1 MKPEP
6 AAPRVEQCP
15 TCGSPIVLIT
25 ARQSQN
31 ITYEFPLEDGRHE
44 LPEITKT
51 WPKFICEG
59 CRVMAPERN
68 LPEGWQQFGQ
78 SEIPQRQGVLA
89 AWCLSCKPAPSPL
102 QDEGEDFDR
111 QRLGDERQAAY
122 ATCLEAIRHM
132 EAPITRKSVLE
143 ALCQVSNDDA
153 DWKLPKGT
161 ARAAREREW
170 IPVKER
176 LPELARKVLVYR
188 DGSVCE
194 GEYQGKFGWH
204 VWATWRQD
212 VTYWMPLP
220 DPPEAALTENSNV
233 R

>member
-1 MKPEP
+1 MAE
-6 AAPRVEQCP
+6 ANGYVCSGEAM
-15 TCGSPIVLIT
+15 TLD
-25 ARQSQN
+25 
-31 ITYEFPLEDGRHE
+31 PLEDGEQEFGRWRNKYFWGGISFE
-44 LPEITKT
+44 M
-51 WPKFICEG
+51 WPKALED
-59 CRVMAPERN
+59 A
-68 LPEGWQQFGQ
+68 WQ
-78 SEIPQRQGVLA
+78 A
-89 AWCLSCKPAPSPL
+89 AW
-102 QDEGEDFDR
+102 
-111 QRLGDERQAAY
+111 
-122 ATCLEAIRHM
+122 
-132 EAPITRKSVLE
+132 
-143 ALCQVSNDDA
+143 
-153 DWKLPKGT
+153 T